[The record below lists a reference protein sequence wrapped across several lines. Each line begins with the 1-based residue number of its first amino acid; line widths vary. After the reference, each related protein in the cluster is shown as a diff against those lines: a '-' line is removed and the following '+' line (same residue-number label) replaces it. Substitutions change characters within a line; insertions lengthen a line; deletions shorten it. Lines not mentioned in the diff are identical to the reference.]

1 MTHSKPKY
9 YLIAFSLFYL
19 LLIGVMTFYF
29 AQVLELKKKEI
40 HTIAHNKID
49 EIEKLLSFEKKE
61 KKKDNIL
68 YHAILE
74 LLQKKTTFEEIKKK
88 NASYFNDVN
97 QDATQKIDST
107 FRDLGYQVAFRSD
120 ITQIILNSTKE
131 NIITAPVTILQTE
144 KKINKARRINTS
156 EWEVEE
162 SSTNKSDEPCLNC
175 PNDYSNHFTVKQE
188 KYIEVLNFNSIA
200 FRELFPLLLGSFLI
214 CIFILILYFITYKII
229 KRKEEE
235 VLSLHNMVDNVSH
248 EFKLPIATL
257 KYGCNNLKQE
267 YDSPTVALIQRQ
279 IDRLERLQ
287 NQLGHA
293 VIETVISPFSQ
304 ANLSQLIDDLKL
316 NHPSINFSIIW
327 AINDVINLPK
337 TEIETILLNL
347 FENSI
352 KYGGTAITCSVSV
365 KDNLLQ
371 LQVSDNGMG
380 IAKTE
385 QHLIFRK
392 FYRIIHN
399 NVHNTVG
406 LGIGLY
412 QVKSIVE
419 KYQGHIKVDSKL
431 TEGTTF
437 LIRIPYA

>member
-1 MTHSKPKY
+1 
-9 YLIAFSLFYL
+9 
-19 LLIGVMTFYF
+19 
-29 AQVLELKKKEI
+29 
-40 HTIAHNKID
+40 
-49 EIEKLLSFEKKE
+49 
-61 KKKDNIL
+61 
-68 YHAILE
+68 
-74 LLQKKTTFEEIKKK
+74 
-88 NASYFNDVN
+88 
-97 QDATQKIDST
+97 
-107 FRDLGYQVAFRSD
+107 
-120 ITQIILNSTKE
+120 
-131 NIITAPVTILQTE
+131 
-144 KKINKARRINTS
+144 
-156 EWEVEE
+156 
-162 SSTNKSDEPCLNC
+162 
-175 PNDYSNHFTVKQE
+175 
-188 KYIEVLNFNSIA
+188 
-200 FRELFPLLLGSFLI
+200 
-214 CIFILILYFITYKII
+214 
-229 KRKEEE
+229 
-235 VLSLHNMVDNVSH
+235 MVDNVSH